1 MSGDERKILDTGG
14 DVCYVV
20 RNGESVASPSWAS
33 CRLLLTNKRLV
44 VAENGSKQTIPHAKV
59 TIPRGDTPVPED
71 VDTTGAVTLKI
82 SNTVLVATATD
93 VSDFVETYCRANLGG
108 GVILAKHPAIVGG
121 VVQDDASWSK
131 ARFAIED
138 ELFTLQFPGG
148 DSMACELEDVGTIEE
163 RSGAVMGEQRDI
175 VAIEHTD
182 DEGRSM
188 ETHLSG
194 NARHTTVLAT
204 LFEHIVERRED
215 DYDLSEDESQVLMAL
230 YSGVSPFEM
239 ADFVGLSV
247 DEVEE
252 IYQHLLEVGAVDEV
266 RTRTEVTLNAQGRNM
281 ASEAMSEK

>member
-1 MSGDERKILDTGG
+1 MSGDERKILDTAG

-20 RNGESVASPSWAS
+20 RNGESVATPEWTS
-33 CRLLLTNKRLV
+33 CRLVLTNKRLV
-44 VAENGSKQTIPHAKV
+44 VAQSNSKQTIPHAKV
-59 TIPRGDTPVPED
+59 TTPRDESPVPEGI
-71 VDTTGAVTLKI
+71 DTTGAVTLKI
-82 SNTVLVATATD
+82 GNTALVVTVTD
-93 VSDFVETYCRANLGG
+93 GSDFVETYCRANLGG

-138 ELFTLQFPGG
+138 SLFTLQFPDG
-148 DSMACELEDVGTIEE
+148 DSMACELEDIGTIEE

-175 VAIEHTD
+175 VAVEHSD

-204 LFEHIVERRED
+204 LFEHIVQRRED
-215 DYDLSEDESQVLMAL
+215 DYELSEEESQVLMAL